1 MPIPDPSS
9 KVSTNM
15 IESNTLLISC
25 SSSNLSSR
33 VLSLNYIMALI
44 ALDESFRYIF
54 ISLDARAAILRLQ
67 RSLILDNSKS
77 QDLLLSPSRG
87 LSEIKD
93 LNSLS
98 WSLSNFGEMLYT
110 FKEDTKFLELLKRM
124 NFQFSNVLCLTK

>member
-1 MPIPDPSS
+1 
-9 KVSTNM
+9 M

-77 QDLLLSPSRG
+77 QDLLLSPSRRALVLGIESRG

-98 WSLSNFGEMLYT
+98 WSLSNFGEML
-110 FKEDTKFLELLKRM
+110 
-124 NFQFSNVLCLTK
+124 Q